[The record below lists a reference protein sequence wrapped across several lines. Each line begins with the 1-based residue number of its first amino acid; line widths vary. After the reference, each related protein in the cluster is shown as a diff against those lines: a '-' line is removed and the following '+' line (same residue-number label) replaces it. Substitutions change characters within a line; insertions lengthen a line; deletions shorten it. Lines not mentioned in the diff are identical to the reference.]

1 MVFGDGQS
9 PLLSAAGSLEEA
21 SEQGNYRAP
30 AQLALSQDLIYENIC
45 VVKVDGHMASPPSS
59 QLLIKNT

>member
-9 PLLSAAGSLEEA
+9 PMLSATGSLEEA
-21 SEQGNYRAP
+21 SEQGRCRAP
-30 AQLALSQDLIYENIC
+30 TQLALSQELIYENIC
-45 VVKVDGHMASPPSS
+45 VGKVDGHMASPPSP

>member
-9 PLLSAAGSLEEA
+9 PMLSATGSLEEA
-21 SEQGNYRAP
+21 SEQGSCRAP
-30 AQLALSQDLIYENIC
+30 TQLALSQELIYENIC
-45 VVKVDGHMASPPSS
+45 VVKVDGHMALPPSP